1 MYRNK
6 KTVYAGRLICS
17 AIYPVATGWMPP
29 RERAGKIKATTAA
42 MQRLNFK
49 HSWERLSA
57 LLAVNFSRGDDVV
70 TLTYDDE
77 HLPAEKNRKRVEN
90 DLKIFRKKA
99 SAFWKGHGKPFRMI
113 WSIEHKHGDG
123 RWHVHAVINR
133 LGTNDGRF
141 LAALWG
147 RGDVHIG
154 KLKEASDKNHIS
166 LARYMAKESEEREN
180 SRHAWHYTKNC
191 RQPETEIERDVGDEP
206 LQAPKGA
213 IVLEAESHRNEYG
226 TWAYIKYYIPEDAP
240 QRTQK
245 LVKNL
250 L

>member
-29 RERAGKIKATTAA
+29 RERAGKMKATTAA

-154 KLKEASDKNHIS
+154 KLKEASDKS
-166 LARYMAKESEEREN
+166 KE
-180 SRHAWHYTKNC
+180 
-191 RQPETEIERDVGDEP
+191 G
-206 LQAPKGA
+206 
-213 IVLEAESHRNEYG
+213 
-226 TWAYIKYYIPEDAP
+226 
-240 QRTQK
+240 
-245 LVKNL
+245 
-250 L
+250 

>member
-1 MYRNK
+1 
-6 KTVYAGRLICS
+6 
-17 AIYPVATGWMPP
+17 
-29 RERAGKIKATTAA
+29 
-42 MQRLNFK
+42 
-49 HSWERLSA
+49 
-57 LLAVNFSRGDDVV
+57 
-70 TLTYDDE
+70 
-77 HLPAEKNRKRVEN
+77 
-90 DLKIFRKKA
+90 
-99 SAFWKGHGKPFRMI
+99 
-113 WSIEHKHGDG
+113 
-123 RWHVHAVINR
+123 
-133 LGTNDGRF
+133 
-141 LAALWG
+141 
-147 RGDVHIG
+147 
-154 KLKEASDKNHIS
+154 
-166 LARYMAKESEEREN
+166 MAKESEEREN